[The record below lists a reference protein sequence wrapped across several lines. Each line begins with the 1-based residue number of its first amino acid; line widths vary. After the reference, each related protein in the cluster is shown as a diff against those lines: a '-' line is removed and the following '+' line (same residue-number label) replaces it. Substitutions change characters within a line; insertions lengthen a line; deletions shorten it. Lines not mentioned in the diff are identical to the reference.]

1 MHFPHHVVSAMG
13 RAAMA
18 HLPGMVMTFVNKAA
32 IRTKS
37 SLDNAA
43 ASSVAALG
51 ISGVQFSSMTSNK
64 VGDST
69 ACVLGLSGGTTRLA
83 AIAPGVT
90 SVSTRMMTTSMMAS
104 QLLVNTVDAMMD
116 ATTAL
121 ARTTS
126 EELAMQMMQTSF
138 QAMMLRHMTMVL
150 GATAVM
156 TVQMTVMLMHT
167 LMMTV
172 QMAVM
177 GDLFLVMSNATF
189 ETLFA

>member
-1 MHFPHHVVSAMG
+1 MG

-32 IRTKS
+32 IGTKS

-43 ASSVAALG
+43 ASGVAALG

-64 VGDST
+64 VADAAT
-69 ACVLGLSGGTTRLA
+69 CVLCLSGGTTRLA

-90 SVSTRMMTTSMMAS
+90 SMSTRMMTTSMMAS